1 MALEVLFEMIG
12 ALFEF
17 VLCDLFATISEYS
30 GNKNDRGKGK
40 LPSDKYV
47 TR

>member
-1 MALEVLFEMIG
+1 MLELFFEMIG
-12 ALFEF
+12 AL
-17 VLCDLFATISEYS
+17 CDLADAISEYS

-40 LPSDKYV
+40 HSSERYV